1 MQINR
6 IIKFPSTIVV
16 FIVTLTIATVSC
28 STNPKA
34 TVALSQH
41 TSTLTAP
48 NSSEATVSFFL
59 ANANIKAG
67 DNFTVDV
74 LIDSKVALRGAQC
87 ALSFDPSLMKCDS
100 AVEGTYFK
108 DWADANGSSTLVV
121 PQPTIDNTAGQVS
134 DIGVAIMGT
143 KEGGAE
149 GNGVFCIYNF
159 TALSDGV
166 AKPTLSDVI
175 LADENGKTVPV
186 TVSGN

>member
-6 IIKFPSTIVV
+6 VIKIFSAIIV
-16 FIVTLTIATVSC
+16 FIVTMTFAMVSC
-28 STNPKA
+28 SANPKTTA
-34 TVALSQH
+34 ALSQH
-41 TSTLTAP
+41 TSTFTAP
-48 NSSEATVSFFL
+48 NSSEATVSVFL
-59 ANANIKAG
+59 ANANVKAG

-87 ALSFDPSLMKCDS
+87 ALSFDPSLMKCDN

-108 DWADANGSSTLVV
+108 DWANANGSSTMVV
-121 PQPTIDNTAGQVS
+121 PQPSIDNSTGHVS

-143 KEGGAE
+143 EEGGAE
-149 GNGVFCIYNF
+149 GSGVFCIYNF